1 MTNIKC
7 FVLNRLIY
15 EDFIEQ
21 IMNLIESPKPLGILY
36 RDTLKQFGRK
46 DGLRIY
52 REVKQ
57 II

>member
-1 MTNIKC
+1 M
-7 FVLNRLIY
+7 LNRLIY